1 MKKGKVILVGAG
13 FVGMSM
19 AYAMLNSGG
28 IEELVLV
35 DIDKEKTKGEWIYL
49 MGYHMQHKKW

>member
-35 DIDKEKTKGEWIYL
+35 DIDKEKTN
-49 MGYHMQHKKW
+49 